1 MTLDEHRLGHL
12 LSVRLAASL
21 VALGVSASV
30 TSAGA
35 EPPPA
40 EVGYDYG
47 EFAQPRGAALGGAVS
62 AFANSLDALYAN
74 PANIAATKV
83 YHFGSAAQFWPV
95 ANRSAYG
102 GGIVDS
108 VTSRVAG
115 GLGAQYFM
123 QSPGS
128 LERSGL
134 DLRLA
139 LALPVSDRFLI
150 GVAGR
155 YLTLKEDGPG
165 PLGASAA
172 SSGLRDR
179 QIIREFSFDAAA
191 TLRPAKGLALAAVGR
206 NLASADHGFLPL
218 TAGGG
223 IGFGTE
229 DFTVEADVFGDFR
242 TWDRNT
248 VRAMGGFE
256 LLAGD
261 HFPLRL
267 GYRFD
272 EGAGSHAVSAGFGY
286 LERAFSAGIA
296 VRQVVFG
303 DPVTALFLGFEYHLE
318 SAVQGT
324 TPADGF

>member
-1 MTLDEHRLGHL
+1 MPLDDRRLGHL
-12 LSVRLAASL
+12 LSVHLAASL
-21 VALGVSASV
+21 VALGVSVSAS
-30 TSAGA
+30 TASA
-35 EPPPA
+35 EPPPP

-47 EFAQPRGAALGGAVS
+47 EFAQPRGAALGGAVT
-62 AFANSLDALYAN
+62 AFANSLDALYSN
-74 PANIAATKV
+74 PANIAATRV
-83 YHFGSAAQFWPV
+83 YHFGGAAQFWPV
-95 ANRSAYG
+95 ARRSVYG

-115 GLGAQYFM
+115 GLGAQYFL

-128 LERSGL
+128 LERSGA
-134 DLRLA
+134 DIRLA
-139 LALPVSDRFLI
+139 LGLPVSDRFLI

-155 YLTLKEDGPG
+155 YLGLKEDGPG
-165 PLGASAA
+165 PLGASTA
-172 SSGLRDR
+172 SSGLGDR
-179 QIIREFSFDAAA
+179 QIVRELSFDAGA
-191 TLRPAKGLALAAVGR
+191 TLRPAEGLALAAVGR
-206 NLASADHGFLPL
+206 NLANADHGFLPL

-272 EGAGSHAVSAGFGY
+272 QGASSHAVCAGFGY
-286 LERAFSAGIA
+286 LERAFSTSIA
-296 VRQVVFG
+296 VRQVVVG
-303 DPVTALFLGFEYHLE
+303 DPVTAIFLGFEYHLE
-318 SAVQGT
+318 SAVPAAS
-324 TPADGF
+324 PADF